1 MPTKRL
7 PFDDYGSSTAEDE
20 FAEDTKPSYNSYY
33 VVLPEEVW
41 QSDVDSSPA
50 DIECYEDAEDYDDV
64 KDYEDYEDE
73 VVVGVDYDH
82 EPPRREPMSSAKA
95 GNIGGIS
102 AALVAGAV
110 PAVVVDLL
118 PAALVGGLAA
128 GLFGGLMG
136 RCIGIELQQRRQ
148 RGRETE
154 HRL

>member
-7 PFDDYGSSTAEDE
+7 SFDEYGSSTVDNE

-33 VVLPEEVW
+33 VVMPEEVR
-41 QSDVDSSPA
+41 QSDVDSSPG
-50 DIECYEDAEDYDDV
+50 DAEDYDDV
-64 KDYEDYEDE
+64 EDYDDA
-73 VVVGVDYDH
+73 VVGADYDH
-82 EPPRREPMSSAKA
+82 EPSRREPMSSAKA

-102 AALVAGAV
+102 TALVAGAV
-110 PAVVVDLL
+110 PAVVFDLL
-118 PAALVGGLAA
+118 PAALAGGLAA

-148 RGRETE
+148 RRREAE